1 MRARET
7 VWRGDSN
14 SGEGSIFYRL
24 SPKRQGT
31 DEERRLSRNLW
42 LSYRAGGR
50 EHVVS
55 AKTDKLKKAKQELR
69 RLTRN
74 RENAREG
81 KEPLITP
88 KVERI
93 TVGELLDANLRH
105 ARESKLATADQVGYR
120 SETLKA
126 LLGHVLA
133 VQFRPEHVDEYKRLR
148 RLGGGGRE
156 KVRIVRDL
164 VDGKVIRREVRGKVP
179 VGDTTIRRELEV
191 LSAAFH
197 NARRRGV
204 LRFVPF
210 IEKPVVDNVRRQ
222 EIPLEE
228 FPAIL
233 TAMADEDARDFV
245 EWMLLTAT
253 RPKGIG
259 GLRWEWFDPGDPAAW
274 TLRVPSEKGGSA
286 REFAVEGTLR
296 AVIERRIAR
305 RALGCP
311 FIFHRNGQRLG
322 ARQVRKPFYRALRAR
337 GFPVGV
343 GGFTLYDTKKTAAG
357 LLVDSG
363 LSEAEAMAFSGH
375 KTPSM
380 FQRYVVKS
388 SARHRESVRRRDE
401 YLERR
406 LADKKPEATTVEFPK
421 ACADKPR

>member
-1 MRARET
+1 MKARET
-7 VWRGDSN
+7 IWRGDPN

-24 SPKRQGT
+24 SPRKQGT

-42 LSYRAGGR
+42 LSYRAAGR

-55 AKTDKLKKAKQELR
+55 AKTAKPKKAKQELR

-88 KVERI
+88 RFERI

-105 ARESKLATADQVGYR
+105 AQEVKLASADQVGYR
-120 SETLKA
+120 SETLRA

-148 RLGGGGRE
+148 RLGEGGRE
-156 KVRIVRDL
+156 KVRVTRDKI
-164 VDGKVIRREVRGKVP
+164 DGRMIRRVVKVA

-191 LSAAFH
+191 LSAAFN
-197 NARRRGV
+197 NAKRRGV

-210 IEKPVVDNVRRQ
+210 IEKPIVDNVRRQ
-222 EIPLEE
+222 EIPLEQ
-228 FPAIL
+228 FPAVL
-233 TAMADEDARDFV
+233 AAMVDEDARDFV
-245 EWMLLTAT
+245 EWMFLTAT

-259 GLRWEWFDPGDPAAW
+259 GLRWEWFDSGDESAW
-274 TLRVPSEKGGSA
+274 TLQIPSEKGGNA

-296 AVIERRIAR
+296 TVIERRIAKR
-305 RALGCP
+305 VLGCP
-311 FIFHRNGQRLG
+311 FIFHRNGQKLG
-322 ARQVRKPFYRALRAR
+322 ARQVRKPFYRALKVR
-337 GFPVGV
+337 GLPVGV

-357 LLVDSG
+357 LMVDSG
-363 LSEAEAMAFSGH
+363 LSEAESMVFSGQ

-380 FQRYVVKS
+380 FQRYVVKN
-388 SARHRESVRRRDE
+388 SARHRESVRRRDA

-406 LADKKPEATTVEFPK
+406 LANKRAEAQTVDFPRVGVST
-421 ACADKPR
+421 PR